1 MPGDSRRAD
10 SDAVNAPV
18 DRHRM
23 MLTCATVARRSW
35 VETAVAAGR
44 SVQLANVAID
54 PYRCVLPIGAPGL

>member
-1 MPGDSRRAD
+1 
-10 SDAVNAPV
+10 
-18 DRHRM
+18 M

-44 SVQLANVAID
+44 SVQLANFAID